1 MWVGQYVL
9 LFAASVLL
17 SIGAFVGYARGFA
30 SLLGMFAWFIVGN
43 ASVAVEYYDG
53 AGGAHVAQSVALSWL
68 CYAVAAIHFVVLLI
82 AIHDEWTDD
91 DVESADELPDALDP
105 SAIGG
110 DDFSMTAET
119 EQ

>member
-17 SIGAFVGYARGFA
+17 SIGAFVGYSRGFA
-30 SLLGMFAWFIVGN
+30 SLLGMFSWFVVGN
-43 ASVAVEYYDG
+43 ASIAVEFWDG
-53 AGGAHVAQSVALSWL
+53 AGAPHVAQSASLQWL

-82 AIHDEWTDD
+82 AIHDMWTDD
-91 DVESADELPDALDP
+91 DVESAEELADAIDP

-110 DDFSMTAET
+110 DDFQITQSES
-119 EQ
+119 

>member
-9 LFAASVLL
+9 LFGASVLL
-17 SIGAFVGYARGFA
+17 SIGAFVGYSRGFA
-30 SLLGMFAWFIVGN
+30 SLLGMFSWFVVGN

-53 AGGAHVAQSVALSWL
+53 AGAQHVAQSVALSWL

-82 AIHDEWTDD
+82 SIYELLTDD
-91 DVESADELPDALDP
+91 DVNSADELADAVDP

-110 DDFSMTAET
+110 DDFQIQEET
-119 EQ
+119 EL